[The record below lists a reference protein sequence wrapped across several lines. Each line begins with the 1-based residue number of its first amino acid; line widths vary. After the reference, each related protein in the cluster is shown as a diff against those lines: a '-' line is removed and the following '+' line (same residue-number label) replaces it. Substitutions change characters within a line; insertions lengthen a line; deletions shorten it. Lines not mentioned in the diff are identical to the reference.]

1 MKRPNVLVMIEA
13 VAQVRM
19 MKTKGLLLFSNIHK
33 MRRKM
38 RRK

>member
-13 VAQVRM
+13 VVQVRM
-19 MKTKGLLLFSNIHK
+19 MKTKELLLSSNIHK